1 MTLKTLLKNWI
12 SKSKLKDFISE
23 HNISDIIVYGS
34 VVRGKDSYNDL
45 DVAIILNKKIKLEKR
60 LKISQK
66 FRNQFPFDN
75 KKIDVKTI
83 SYKDLIDP
91 SFIAKQAIIAE
102 GYSLIDSKFI
112 HQKYGFKTFVV
123 FNYNLS
129 NLSTS
134 QKKMLYY
141 ALNGSRGNKGMLEQK
156 KALDLGNTII
166 KVPLESSFEFK
177 ELFNYHNLKFKN
189 WISVEYNL

>member
-23 HNISDIIVYGS
+23 HNISDIILYGS

-91 SFIAKQAIIAE
+91 SFIARQAIIAE

-112 HQKYGFKTFVV
+112 HQKYPDITPILPAHITFITSEELEKKYPGLTPKQRENQICQQHKAV
-123 FNYNLS
+123 FIIGIGYPL
-129 NLSTS
+129 
-134 QKKMLYY
+134 Q
-141 ALNGSRGNKGMLEQK
+141 NGLPHDGRA
-156 KALDLGNTII
+156 KADVG
-166 KVPLESSFEFK
+166 
-177 ELFNYHNLKFKN
+177 
-189 WISVEYNL
+189 